1 MGLNNFQFV
10 NMIFLD
16 SVLISPYHTKGDS
29 ELYIITK
36 EMSKV
41 DDYQDDYWHPAAV
54 SKLSD
59 VSKDLKLQWCKL
71 DLWKVHIIYALWN
84 TRQVKKYVNAYWL
97 SLRQQDK
104 FVIFEI
110 FK

>member
-1 MGLNNFQFV
+1 
-10 NMIFLD
+10 MIFLD

-41 DDYQDDYWHPAAV
+41 DDYQDDYWHPGAV

-59 VSKDLKLQWCKL
+59 VSKDLKLQ
-71 DLWKVHIIYALWN
+71 
-84 TRQVKKYVNAYWL
+84 
-97 SLRQQDK
+97 
-104 FVIFEI
+104 
-110 FK
+110 